1 MASERQTLI
10 NALDRAYR
18 QLRKAQWA
26 AKAAPGRVRCYT
38 CYRPIEEVEVGHYES
53 RRHVEIRWSDDNTR
67 PQCHDCN
74 MRQAGTGGAAVKAEY
89 RRNLIREI
97 GEERVLAV
105 EAAARRTV
113 KIPTYLLAELLVR
126 LREELKYAR
135 SMA

>member
-1 MASERQTLI
+1 MIPMEMDLHIHTNRYSGCSNLPPSG
-10 NALDRAYR
+10 L
-18 QLRKAQWA
+18 LRKAREA
-26 AKAAPGRVRCYT
+26 GLDGIALTEHG
-38 CYRPIEEVEVGHYES
+38 
-53 RRHVEIRWSDDNTR
+53 IRWSDDNTR